1 MTTDGP
7 RIHSFS
13 FTNIHKLLKKTTY
26 FSPLSLSVLL
36 KHDYFGLCTS
46 SIWSSR
52 SNGFQI
58 LPLAYRIRNTI
69 SKQNDTALFRKRSAN
84 KYKGAKYCFFY
95 YFTFDYSIEMDQN
108 NLAIILNTTNLHYYK
123 TDYYEIQ
130 NFLSVPKMV
139 YILLNKTTFW
149 GMGIFSHSKLRRK
162 I

>member
-1 MTTDGP
+1 MTILGCAHPQYGAVAQMVFRFYRWHTGYGT
-7 RIHSFS
+7 RSQNKTILHF
-13 FTNIHKLLKKTTY
+13 FEKGRLIITKELNI
-26 FSPLSLSVLL
+26 V
-36 KHDYFGLCTS
+36 
-46 SIWSSR
+46 
-52 SNGFQI
+52 
-58 LPLAYRIRNTI
+58 
-69 SKQNDTALFRKRSAN
+69 
-84 KYKGAKYCFFY
+84 FY

-130 NFLSVPKMV
+130 KFLSVPKIV